1 MQLRRQ
7 QLITALLA
15 VIIMLFMV
23 VDYAAAANGAM
34 PYTEEA
40 LDRLNAATVILRAP
54 NDLQGDDDYRVR
66 TYINRYRE
74 IFAAAGYDYEKSI
87 IRIINDI
94 QFERY
99 RVNKATIKLNALAR
113 ELLRMHVRT
122 NINPRKYLGKDCA
135 EMLIEFRTLIRS
147 NAQKYGSC

>member
-1 MQLRRQ
+1 
-7 QLITALLA
+7 
-15 VIIMLFMV
+15 MLFMV